1 MWLTRLSI
9 TRPVTILM
17 LVLVLVVLGLQS
29 RGRLPVD
36 LYPDIEF
43 PMVVITTIYPGTGP
57 EEMETLISKPIEDAV
72 STISGL
78 KKLSSTS
85 SEGVS
90 QVTMEME
97 LGTKVDVAVA
107 DIRSKLD
114 VLRNSLPED
123 AEAPTVVKAD
133 VKAMPVISLSITSDR
148 LSSIEVRRLA
158 DDVLKDRLSQVSGV
172 ASVFVS
178 GGDVREV
185 QVKVD
190 QARLQA
196 YGLSIQQVVSA
207 LKAENLNLPSGAID
221 EASRTNAVRVMGE
234 FTDPAQILDV
244 RIPNSNGNTDLTV
257 RDIVVGGVVDDTVA
271 EAGTYTRVDSGNS
284 VALTVQKQSD
294 GNTVKVVDEVRKEL
308 EKLTG
313 EEFLERKGL
322 AKTLYE
328 SGKKRS
334 VGAPVLLSPDTVKV
348 KVAWDQSEFIKETL
362 DDVYKALFEG
372 AMLAVLIVFLFL
384 HSVRGTFIVA
394 LAIPTSMIA
403 TFLVMDLLGFSIN
416 MMSMMGLSLSV
427 GILVDD
433 SIVVLENIHRHLRMG
448 KPVKQAAID
457 GRTEIGMAAM
467 TITLVDVVV
476 FVPIA
481 FMGGIVGQ
489 FFRQFGIVVATA
501 TLFSLFISFTLT
513 PMLASR
519 WLKSHAEEE
528 EEKGKPNPGII
539 AVLGRM
545 FFDAWETG
553 YAAVER
559 AYRGL
564 LVWALEHRPAVIS
577 LGLMTF
583 VASIAVAMPKPTL
596 GMLAGVPVLL
606 IALVLIAGIW
616 WIAWL
621 LQGAMRV
628 IYVVVALIASMA
640 LAVMSSM
647 ALLKIIAVSTPM
659 IPTLMILLVFGIMGY
674 ILSLPRRRQPGHGSA
689 GIFRPLAVGAVILIL
704 VCIFIPAK
712 FGQEFVPKMDRGS
725 FTVTVETEVGTALD
739 TTDAAVRIVEETL
752 LDRTKIPQV
761 ETVFTTVGAS
771 GGNRFSGASG
781 AESNMASLNV
791 QLVDRKKGMLRTDKI
806 IEMINDHFAKKA
818 PLPGVKVMAAEET
831 GGPGGAMISIEVTGD
846 NMAAIQRTSNKIA
859 DVVRGVDG
867 TYGVELSWRSG
878 RPELQAHIDRDRA
891 AQYGV
896 SVAQIASALRT
907 SLEGDTST
915 KYRENGKE
923 YDIRIFLPEEQRDV
937 LTLVPTMVVGARPTG
952 QPIYLY
958 EVANFEN
965 AVGPTK
971 VERTNR
977 QRSVTVQGNLMEGF
991 PLGNVK
997 PGIDAGI
1004 KKLQDAGEMDGVAV
1018 KWSGQAEEMAESFG
1032 NMFSALGLSILM
1044 VFMLMSALF
1053 ESMLAPLIIMLAV
1066 PQAMAGALFAL
1077 SFTQKSLN
1085 IISMIG
1091 VIMLVGLVTKN
1102 AILVVDYTNTLR
1114 RDEKLPRR
1122 DALLRAGPTRLRPIL
1137 MTTFAMIFGMLPT
1150 ALALNQGAEMR
1161 QPMAIAVIGGL
1172 LLSMFLTLLMVPVFY
1187 EILDDAGQRLTQVKN
1202 RLLRIK
1208 PKDETAAAEPVFE
1221 E

>member
-17 LVLVLVVLGLQS
+17 LVLALVVLGLQS
-29 RGRLPVD
+29 RSRLPVD

-57 EEMETLISKPIEDAV
+57 EEVETLISKPIEDSV

-78 KKLSSTS
+78 KKLTSTS

-90 QVTMEME
+90 QVMMEME
-97 LGTKVDVAVA
+97 LGTNVDVAMA

-114 VLRNSLPED
+114 VLRNRLPED
-123 AEAPTVVKAD
+123 AEAPTVMKAD
-133 VKAMPVISLSITSDR
+133 VKAIPIISLSLTSDR

-158 DDVLKDRLSQVSGV
+158 DDVLKDRLSQVQGV

-178 GGDVREV
+178 GGDVREI
-185 QVKVD
+185 QVRID

-207 LKAENLNLPSGAID
+207 LQAENLNLPSGAID
-221 EASRTNAVRVMGE
+221 EASRTSAVRVMGE
-234 FTDPAQILDV
+234 FTDPEQILNV
-244 RIPNSNGNTDLTV
+244 RIPNIAGSTNLTV
-257 RDIVVGGVVDDTVA
+257 RDVVVGGVVDDTVA
-271 EAGTYTRVDSGNS
+271 DANTYTRVDGGNS

-294 GNTVKVVDEVRKEL
+294 GNTVKVVEEVRKEL
-308 EKLTG
+308 ENLTG
-313 EEFLERKGL
+313 EEFLARKGL
-322 AKTLYE
+322 AKASYE
-328 SGKKRS
+328 MQKKRRA
-334 VGAPVLLSPDTVKV
+334 GEPVLLPPDTVAV
-348 KVAWDQSEFIKETL
+348 KVAWDQSKFIEETL
-362 DDVYKALFEG
+362 EDVYKALFEG
-372 AMLAVLIVFLFL
+372 ALLAVLIVFLFL
-384 HSVRGTFIVA
+384 HSIRGTFIVA

-403 TFLVMDLLGFSIN
+403 TFLVMNILGFSIN

-433 SIVVLENIHRHLRMG
+433 SIVVLENIHRHLKMG
-448 KPVKQAAID
+448 KSVKQAAID
-457 GRTEIGMAAM
+457 GRMEIGLAAM

-501 TLFSLFISFTLT
+501 TLFSLFVSFTLT

-519 WLKSHAEEE
+519 WLKSHEEE
-528 EEKGKPNPGII
+528 EEAEERGREHPG
-539 AVLGRM
+539 LFRR
-545 FFDAWETG
+545 FFTAWEAG
-553 YAAVER
+553 YSRLEET
-559 AYRGL
+559 YRRL
-564 LVWALEHRPAVIS
+564 LLWALDHRPAVIA

-583 VASIAVAMPKPTL
+583 VASIAVAMPKPTA
-596 GMLAGVPVLL
+596 GVLAGVPLL
-606 IALVLIAGIW
+606 LVALILIIGIW
-616 WIAWL
+616 WVAWL

-628 IYVVVALIASMA
+628 LYVVVALVVSIV
-640 LAVMSSM
+640 LAVMSSGIIG
-647 ALLKIIAVSTPM
+647 KISKAPFTPM
-659 IPTLMILLVFGIMGY
+659 IPTLMVLLVFGVLGY
-674 ILSLPRRRQPGHGSA
+674 MLSLPRRSRPDFNPMSV
-689 GIFRPLAVGAVILIL
+689 FKPLAVGAVALIL
-704 VCIFIPAK
+704 VCLFIPAK
-712 FGQEFVPKMDRGS
+712 FGQEFVPKMDQGS
-725 FTVTVETEVGTALD
+725 FTVTVEAQVGTALD
-739 TTDAAVRIVEETL
+739 TTDTAARLVEETL
-752 LDRTKIPQV
+752 LDRKIFPQV

-781 AESNMASLNV
+781 AESNMASMNV
-791 QLVDRKKGMLRTDKI
+791 QLVDFTKGMLRTDKV
-806 IEMINDHFAKKA
+806 IEQINDYFANTK
-818 PLPGVKVMAAEET
+818 PIPGVKVSAAEET

-846 NMAAIQRTSNKIA
+846 NMPAIQRASNQIA
-859 DVVRGVDG
+859 DVVRKTEG

-923 YDIRIFLPEEQRDV
+923 YDIRVYLPEEQRDM
-937 LTLVPTMVVGARPTG
+937 LSLVPTMVVGTRASG
-952 QPIYLY
+952 QPLYLY
-958 EVANFEN
+958 EVATFEN

-977 QRSVTVQGNLMEGF
+977 QRSVTVQGNLMEGY
-991 PLGNVK
+991 PIGNVK
-997 PGIDAGI
+997 PGIDEGI
-1004 KKLQDAGEMDGVAV
+1004 AQLRANGELDGVTV
-1018 KWSGQAEEMAESFG
+1018 KWAGQAEEMAESFA

-1053 ESMLAPLIIMLAV
+1053 ESLLSPLIIMLAV

-1077 SFTQKSLN
+1077 SFSHKSLN
-1085 IISMIG
+1085 IVSMIG

-1114 RDEKLPRR
+1114 RDHKLPRR

-1137 MTTFAMIFGMLPT
+1137 MTTMAMIFGMLPT
-1150 ALALNQGAEMR
+1150 ALALNQGSEMR

-1187 EILDDAGQRLTQVKN
+1187 EILDDLGQRVTHFKE

-1208 PKDETAAAEPVFE
+1208 PKDDAEPQPVFTE
-1221 E
+1221 